1 MSDNSQRFK
10 LTNSGNLNK
19 HKKRVHEGNKPNK
32 YTLCNEK
39 FRKQVDLRK
48 HLIDNHEMQKLYD
61 CGLPFINDF
70 VISTA
75 KYEHENFKKGVLLRP
90 QGK

>member
-1 MSDNSQRFK
+1 M
-10 LTNSGNLNK
+10 GNLNK

-32 YTLCNEK
+32 CTLCNEK

-48 HLIDNHEMQKLYD
+48 HLIDNHEMQKPYN

-70 VISTA
+70 VIGNL
-75 KYEHENFKKGVLLRP
+75 KKKQERYEPFQDDRELKWVWDRKGLD
-90 QGK
+90 

>member
-10 LTNSGNLNK
+10 LTNMGNLNK

-32 YTLCNEK
+32 CTLCNEK

-48 HLIDNHEMQKLYD
+48 HLIDNHEMQKPYD
-61 CGLPFINDF
+61 CGLPFINDL
-70 VISTA
+70 VIGNLNL
-75 KYEHENFKKGVLLRP
+75 KLYVK
-90 QGK
+90 